1 MGTMNAAHLLDE
13 ALGEVARVQPR
24 VVPLAQR
31 LYGQVQPLGLHCA
44 RLENKACDPEY

>member
-1 MGTMNAAHLLDE
+1 MTAHLLDD
-13 ALGEVARVQPR
+13 ALGEVAGVQPR

-44 RLENKACDPEY
+44 RLVNK